1 MRRLMISGD
10 GGPVAHELTDELI
23 TIGRSPENAIQL
35 SDPSVSSRHAQ
46 LQLTGDS
53 YELRDVGSTNGTR
66 VNGEAITAV
75 LLRPGDQIRFGGL
88 EACFDCEIAGAAPP
102 PPAPAPVEAAALP
115 AEVSA
120 RPADF
125 GNASPFQKRSK
136 EKDPTRLAIYAAAGL
151 AVAALIASML
161 ALAQM
166 QAPPLP

>member
-1 MRRLMISGD
+1 MISGE

-35 SDPSVSSRHAQ
+35 HDPSVSGRHAQ
-46 LQLTGDS
+46 LQLTGDT

-66 VNGEAITAV
+66 VNGETITAV
-75 LLRPGDQIRFGGL
+75 LLRAGDQIRFGGL
-88 EACFDCEIAGAAPP
+88 EAYFDCEIAGDAPP

-125 GNASPFQKRSK
+125 GNASPFPKRSK
-136 EKDPTRLAIYAAAGL
+136 EKDPTRLAVYAAAGL
-151 AVAALIASML
+151 AIAAFIASML